1 MDKFLIKVKRK
12 RGKDESVEDECKA
25 HSEPSGS
32 ESITSNRDR
41 EAENIE
47 NINCQKVFRVGK
59 PLFHG
64 YWQIVLEKQSV
75 PFV

>member
-1 MDKFLIKVKRK
+1 MDKFLIRVKRK
-12 RGKDESVEDECKA
+12 RGKDKSVEDECKA

-47 NINCQKVFRVGK
+47 NINELPKSFSRWK
-59 PLFHG
+59 TSFP
-64 YWQIVLEKQSV
+64 
-75 PFV
+75 